1 MSEKN
6 NSRTRRRASRSAG
19 PPVDE
24 VRNEALS
31 ASDPDRSDAVEGRA
45 GRAGGGPVG
54 GGGPGETG
62 TRAGGGGG

>member
-31 ASDPDRSDAVEGRA
+31 ASDPDRSDAVEAPQGRPGQTQKIGA
-45 GRAGGGPVG
+45 
-54 GGGPGETG
+54 GPGPNDPK
-62 TRAGGGGG
+62 